1 MKDYKHIEHMR
12 NLNDS
17 LIWERMKRCYDYG
30 YEDGQKEKLAN
41 AMIYD
46 HEVAEKKAYERG
58 LNDAWEVAR
67 KLVHPRLGGYTEE
80 QKQRIFGE
88 YVSSD
93 SILQNFTAP
102 EAIAK
107 IKAYEDKQK
116 CKECKKTKDPIF
128 YGHCVG
134 ECDYAKQTEDE
145 IKVGDEVTHDGAKF
159 IVLNIDSQTSVY
171 CLDTRGRTPIFTNIH
186 NLTKTGRHFDEIE
199 KVLEQMKKKDN
210 E

>member
-30 YEDGQKEKLAN
+30 YEDGKADTPFTDTE
-41 AMIYD
+41 
-46 HEVAEKKAYERG
+46 EAEKKAYERG
-58 LNDAWEVAR
+58 LNDAWECAR
-67 KLVHPRLGGYTEE
+67 KMCCMEPEERLLA
-80 QKQRIFGE
+80 FD
-88 YVSSD
+88 VSGNHLAILSD
-93 SILQNFTAP
+93 LTAP
-102 EAIAK
+102 KAMEK
-107 IKAYEDKQK
+107 LKAYEEKQ
-116 CKECKKTKDPIF
+116 
-128 YGHCVG
+128 
-134 ECDYAKQTEDE
+134 KQTED

-186 NLTKTGRHFDEIE
+186 NLTKTGRHFDTIPE
-199 KVLEQMKKKDN
+199 VLKQMNREEGDK